1 MENVTNLQTA
11 SVGRMIDNLFDL
23 REKKRKLQA
32 SIKELEE
39 QMAPLE
45 EHILKHLDD
54 QGTLRTASKTAIVS
68 ISEQEVPHVIDWESF
83 WKYIS
88 RNKYYHLVQRRVSA
102 AAFREVL
109 AARRNKPIP
118 GSETVTVRKLNL
130 RKAS

>member
-68 ISEQEVPHVIDWESF
+68 ISEQEVPHVVDWDAF
-83 WKYIS
+83 TKYIG
-88 RNKYYHLVQRRVSA
+88 RNKYYHLLQRRVSA
-102 AAFREVL
+102 AAFREL
-109 AARRNKPIP
+109 LTSRRNKPIP
-118 GSETVTVRKLNL
+118 GAETVTLRKLNL